1 MLKKRLSSIA
11 LLAVILIVTP
21 VLVEE
26 SVHAESVKQTRIKS
40 ISGLKMMKEFGFGYD
55 INNNNRIASFDDSSN
70 TIVYQNS
77 INWFNPGGNI
87 YNENELCAVK
97 QDGKKVKLTSGRVT
111 GSNGFGEI
119 MNYSYKLSAADKT
132 AFVYYEVNVKYRDTI
147 WGQSGSAQALFI
159 LN

>member
-1 MLKKRLSSIA
+1 MILIIIIA
-11 LLAVILIVTP
+11 LLRSMIRLIL
-21 VLVEE
+21 LF
-26 SVHAESVKQTRIKS
+26 IK
-40 ISGLKMMKEFGFGYD
+40 Y
-55 INNNNRIASFDDSSN
+55 
-70 TIVYQNS
+70 S

-147 WGQSGSAQALFI
+147 WGRSGSAQALFI